1 MKFFFSKVETWRP
14 VILLK
19 LNSVAVVSLEF
30 SKIFKTSN
38 KLISGQCSHF
48 IPPETVVNLEQRNTD
63 WKWSW
68 PKPIWLLKSW
78 ICWKTFIFNQIEEI
92 DSVYDRV
99 FSYHTCVHKKKQ
111 WKWLKEPL
119 TFTVIEKWH
128 VYYKIEIL
136 PCLGKKPFTGTFLRP
151 AYKINHSKFFT
162 KLRIWW

>member
-1 MKFFFSKVETWRP
+1 MFPFYTPWNSRKPNLNELKIRLANPLPRP
-14 VILLK
+14 THCS
-19 LNSVAVVSLEF
+19 SVS
-30 SKIFKTSN
+30 
-38 KLISGQCSHF
+38 
-48 IPPETVVNLEQRNTD
+48 VVNLEQRNTD